1 MSLNI
6 FLIVLSVDAFNAWR
20 SVPGGIAWLLLC
32 ELLLFLFLIAA
43 VSYGV
48 IRVWMQY
55 KHGGLG
61 FKLRARVVLV
71 VGSVG
76 IIPAVLVSGFIYLFF
91 DYSVRLWFHN
101 NIRPALLHSLADVR
115 DSSGCIPAV
124 MGSDVAHFLRYM
136 GQDYKD
142 YSEQKAHEA
151 MRLFN
156 FSEIL
161 FINDEKAVLST
172 VVRDDVSYVEHI
184 PDIKIPDRDTDVT
197 TIVGDNVVATARLLS
212 TSPYVY
218 IVAFRLVE
226 NLDDYVSRDKRL
238 ADYQEN
244 LSSQLSLLQIQFFTV
259 FLFLLCSVLFGT
271 VWVGVGLGKS
281 ITEKLSALFAATQRV
296 WGGDFDFKI
305 ENKGNEQEELTTVIS
320 AFNHMVERLGEQR
333 LQLENAYRE
342 INDRN
347 RFVETVLAGV
357 SSGVIAVSSSRS
369 VTLMNV
375 RAMNML
381 LCDNFDA
388 LSIDDVFP
396 EVVDLLGNETG
407 KSDITIVRDQKS
419 LVLSVNVERLKAQGF
434 IITFE
439 DISDLLE
446 AQKQA
451 AWSDVARRVAHEIKN
466 PITPIYL
473 AAERLSSKY
482 ADQIVSGKETF
493 LRYTDT
499 IMRHVS
505 SISGIVD
512 EFVKFAR
519 MPSSIFK
526 MYDISSVIREIS
538 FLGQFGR
545 NIVNYDL
552 VLPEREVCILMDRER
567 MSQVFVNIFKN
578 ACESIDAGIDVGNG
592 CIKVIVSENDKG
604 VSVEIRDNG
613 IGFSEDVIDKL
624 TNPYVTTRDGGMG
637 LGLAIVSKI
646 LNEHGAS
653 ISFGNLT
660 EGGGVVF
667 ITF

>member
-1 MSLNI
+1 M
-6 FLIVLSVDAFNAWR
+6 LSVDAFSVWR
-20 SVPGGIAWLLLC
+20 SMPGGVAWFLLC
-32 ELLLFLFLIAA
+32 ELLLFMFLIAV

-71 VGSVG
+71 VSSVG

-91 DYSVRLWFHN
+91 DYGVRLWFHN
-101 NIRPALLHSLADVR
+101 NIRPALLHCASGMS
-115 DSSGCIPAV
+115 DSSGCVAAV
-124 MGSDVAHFLRYM
+124 MGSDVDHLLKYM
-136 GQDYKD
+136 GQDYKN
-142 YSEQKAHEA
+142 YSEKKMHEA
-151 MRLFN
+151 ARMFN

-161 FINDEKAVLST
+161 LVNNEKTVLSSAAGSA
-172 VVRDDVSYVEHI
+172 SYVKHI
-184 PDIKIPDRDTDVT
+184 SHIKVPERDADVI
-197 TIVGDNVVATARLLS
+197 TIVDNNVVATAKLLS

-218 IVAFRLVE
+218 VVAFRSVE
-226 NLDDYVSRDKRL
+226 GLGDYVSRDKRF
-238 ADYQEN
+238 AHYQEN
-244 LSSQLSLLQIQFFTV
+244 LSLQLSFLQIQFFTV
-259 FLFLLCSVLFGT
+259 FLFLLCAVLFGT
-271 VWVGVGLGKS
+271 VWIGVGLGKS
-281 ITEKLSALFAATQRV
+281 ITEKLSALFDATQRV

-320 AFNHMVERLGEQR
+320 AFNHMVARLGEQR

-347 RFVETVLAGV
+347 KFVETVLAGV
-357 SSGVIAVSSSRS
+357 SSGVIAVSSFRS
-369 VTLMNV
+369 VTLMNI
-375 RAMNML
+375 RAMNIL
-381 LCDNFDA
+381 LCDSFDA

-396 EVVDLLGNETG
+396 EVVELFKNETG
-407 KSDITIVRDQKS
+407 RGDITIVRDQKS

-439 DISDLLE
+439 DISDLVE

-451 AWSDVARRVAHEIKN
+451 AWADVARRVAHEIKN

-482 ADQIVSGKETF
+482 AEQIVSGKETF

-519 MPSSIFK
+519 MPSSVFK
-526 MYDISSVIREIS
+526 MCDISSVIREIS

-545 NIVNYDL
+545 NTVNYDL
-552 VLPEREVCILMDRER
+552 VLPDKEVCILMDRER

-578 ACESIDAGIDVGNG
+578 ACESIDSSTNVDNG
-592 CIKVIVSENDKG
+592 CIKVIVLENEKG

-613 IGFSEDVIDKL
+613 IGFSEDMIDKL
-624 TNPYVTTRDGGMG
+624 TDPYVTTRDGGMG

-653 ISFGNLT
+653 ISFGNLS

-667 ITF
+667 MTF